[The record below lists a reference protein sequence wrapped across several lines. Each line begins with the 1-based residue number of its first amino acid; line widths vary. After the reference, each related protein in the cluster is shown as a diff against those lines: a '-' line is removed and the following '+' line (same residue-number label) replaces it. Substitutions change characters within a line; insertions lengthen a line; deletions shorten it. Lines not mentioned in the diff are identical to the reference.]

1 MGKPS
6 SYFQDNN
13 SADWSGNTGN
23 FNGNSYSEFNQNTN
37 FGVNPSYDTTT
48 VLQNQTPTPWNNPEA
63 QISPVPWRNNQTLAP
78 WAGGYDLSIPAQSN
92 GNYISDDDLYAK
104 MWENIKEQEDVIL
117 HPYLDTKGLITIGGG
132 ANVNDWNV
140 FKNLNVTI
148 DGVPATEAQKWE
160 AYQRLRQMSDEKDA
174 NGNYINRNLKARAF
188 ENKTN
193 IRISDAEAR
202 GLAQNHMNND
212 LAHLR
217 REFSDFDSFPLPLK
231 EVLLDIQ
238 YNVRGGVN
246 PNDWPNLYRAIRNR
260 DVNGIVANVHR
271 KDVAQRRNDWTIN
284 TARSIKF

>member
-1 MGKPS
+1 
-6 SYFQDNN
+6 
-13 SADWSGNTGN
+13 
-23 FNGNSYSEFNQNTN
+23 
-37 FGVNPSYDTTT
+37 
-48 VLQNQTPTPWNNPEA
+48 
-63 QISPVPWRNNQTLAP
+63 
-78 WAGGYDLSIPAQSN
+78 
-92 GNYISDDDLYAK
+92 

-140 FKNLNVTI
+140 FKNLNVTV

-174 NGNYINRNLKARAF
+174 NGNYVNRNLKARAF

-217 REFSDFDSFPLPLK
+217 KEFSDFDNFPLPLK

-271 KDVAQRRNDWTIN
+271 KDVAKRRNDWTIN
-284 TARSIKF
+284 TARLIKF